1 MSATTILRKIKDIQ
15 NFEANN
21 TTTVIVKHNYHLQ
34 EIVSLANWYKF
45 MAFDCEWVP
54 KSEIKVALL
63 QLSFPNGKCFLVSSL
78 LAKRYHLFEY
88 CATRMTGNF
97 GYENYF
103 IEI

>member
-34 EIVSLANWYKF
+34 EIVSLANRYKF

-54 KSEIKVALL
+54 GVVPGSEIKVALL
-63 QLSFPNGKCFLVSSL
+63 QLSFPNGKCFLVRHYQVNQGIL
-78 LAKRYHLFEY
+78 NILTAH
-88 CATRMTGNF
+88 A
-97 GYENYF
+97 
-103 IEI
+103 